1 MWKHAGLAIAVSA
14 LFALAAPSVTWAA
27 PALSASP
34 AASLMT
40 KVRASGCVYGA
51 GGRLVCNR
59 YKRHAHSGKHCCDR
73 RHHHVRRHALH
84 YTYSYR
90 VWPYYSYRREY
101 DYPFNYYRSYYAY
114 RPYDYYRSY
123 WYEPYHPGT
132 FALRYDYPFRVD
144 QVPYARNP
152 W

>member
-59 YKRHAHSGKHCCDR
+59 YKRHAVPMSRPTMTTCPRKPMRRCWAVRADR
-73 RHHHVRRHALH
+73 
-84 YTYSYR
+84 T
-90 VWPYYSYRREY
+90 
-101 DYPFNYYRSYYAY
+101 
-114 RPYDYYRSY
+114 
-123 WYEPYHPGT
+123 PG
-132 FALRYDYPFRVD
+132 
-144 QVPYARNP
+144 
-152 W
+152 